1 MNKINIYEKPCK
13 YTMQILLNPV
23 RVQRSINK
31 YMILNIFQN
40 VKIFFLKIVC
50 LLGV

>member
-1 MNKINIYEKPCK
+1 MNKINIYEKPHNCI
-13 YTMQILLNPV
+13 MQIFLNTV
-23 RVQRSINK
+23 GIQRSMNK
-31 YMILNIFQN
+31 CLILNIFQN